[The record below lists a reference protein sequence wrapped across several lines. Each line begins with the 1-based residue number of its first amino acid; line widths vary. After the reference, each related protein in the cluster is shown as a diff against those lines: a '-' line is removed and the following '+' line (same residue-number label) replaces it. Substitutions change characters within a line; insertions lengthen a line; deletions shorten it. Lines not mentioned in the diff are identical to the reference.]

1 MYRNLYVL
9 CKIFLCRWGY
19 CSIDHTLGI
28 IWGVFMYFVSV
39 LLLDIS
45 FILAL
50 YGAGIVLWDY
60 YRGNQSYS
68 NVKVLEQG
76 FSIII
81 GIYIVIS
88 CVLLQSLM
96 MSDFTLVYTASY
108 TNRDLP
114 FFYKVTAFWAGQAG
128 SMLFWTNGVILFAFI
143 FKNSRS
149 YKDLSD
155 ETKTWFWFF
164 LSIFIAFFA
173 FLIGTWNNP
182 FIIQTPVPQD
192 GAGLNP
198 LLQAIAMIIHP
209 PMLLLGYAGMV
220 IPACMAIASFFSTAE
235 EKQPWIETVRASVLL
250 PWMLL
255 SGGIVLGGWWA
266 YMELG
271 WGGYWAWDPVENAS
285 FLPWLISSAYIHTS
299 LVQRYRD
306 KLHRMNF
313 FLITLTAF
321 TTIFATYIVRG
332 GIVESVHAFAGTVG
346 TPLLIFVIVG
356 LLVTI
361 YMVIVTPPKNDK
373 VLDGLNSKEALLV
386 LVSWFFLV
394 AALIITLATLFPVFT
409 RAFADKSIGL
419 DVKFYNDVVL
429 PLFIVITILLS
440 VCYAMTWKQGL
451 RSKKELL
458 IPSALG
464 IVAMAVSYIAGY
476 RQFSALL
483 GIGASVAMIYTTKIL
498 FFPSQYKFLSR
509 RYIAATLVHLGFGI
523 MVFGIAF
530 SGPFKEEKEIAMK
543 PGDSIVFSGYTV
555 TYKEHE
561 FTTVPAFTYY
571 KVLLEVSKDGRQYGV
586 LSPEKRVYPNYA
598 TMSFAEASVIPS
610 LYKELYA
617 SLLNVQED
625 NTIFINISIQPFVN
639 WIWIGAVIL
648 SFSPLIGLFD
658 KTRKENKNSLEEEI

>member
-1 MYRNLYVL
+1 
-9 CKIFLCRWGY
+9 
-19 CSIDHTLGI
+19 
-28 IWGVFMYFVSV
+28 MYFVSL

-60 YRGNQSYS
+60 KGKRTYN
-68 NVKVLEQG
+68 NVAMLEQG
-76 FSIII
+76 FNIII
-81 GIYIVIS
+81 GIYVVIS

-108 TNRDLP
+108 TNRELP
-114 FFYKVTAFWAGQAG
+114 FLYKVTAFWAGQAG
-128 SMLFWTNGVILFAFI
+128 SMLFWTNGIIFFAFL
-143 FKNSRS
+143 FRNSHS
-149 YKDLSD
+149 YKELSD
-155 ETKTWFWFF
+155 ETKTWYWFF
-164 LSIFIAFFA
+164 LSVFIAFFA

-182 FIIQTPVPQD
+182 FVIQTPAPQD

-198 LLQAIAMIIHP
+198 LLQAVAMIIHP
-209 PMLLLGYAGMV
+209 PMLLLGYAGMI
-220 IPACMAIASFFSTAE
+220 IPACVALASSFSTVKE
-235 EKQPWIETVRASVLL
+235 STPWVETVRTSVLL
-250 PWMLL
+250 PWMFL

-285 FLPWLISSAYIHTS
+285 FLPWLVSSAYLHTS

-306 KLHRMNF
+306 KLHRMNL
-313 FLITLTAF
+313 FLITLVAL

-356 LLVTI
+356 ICVLS
-361 YMVIVTPPKNDK
+361 YIVYATPPQNDN
-373 VLDGLNSKEALLV
+373 VLDGINSKEALLV

-394 AALIITLATLFPVFT
+394 AAVIITLATLFPVFT
-409 RAFADKSIGL
+409 RAFADRSIGL

-440 VCYAMTWKQGL
+440 LCYAMTWKQGL
-451 RSKKELL
+451 RSKKELI
-458 IPSALG
+458 IPSLLG
-464 IVAMAVSYIAGY
+464 IVAIVISYIAGY
-476 RQFSALL
+476 RQVSALL
-483 GIGASVAMIYTTKIL
+483 GIGSAIAMFYTAKIF

-530 SGPFKEEKEIAMK
+530 SGPFKEEKEIVLK
-543 PGDSIVFSGYTV
+543 PNQSVMFAGYNV
-555 TYKEHE
+555 TYTEHE
-561 FTTVPAFTYY
+561 FTTIPEFTYY
-571 KVLLEVSKDGRQYGV
+571 RAVLQITKDGKDYGV
-586 LSPEKRVYPNYA
+586 LTPEKRIYPKYES
-598 TMSFAEASVIPS
+598 MSFAEASVIPS

-625 NTIFINISIQPFVN
+625 NTVFINISVQPFVN
-639 WIWIGAVIL
+639 WIWIGAIIL
-648 SFSPLIGLFD
+648 TFSPIIGLFD
-658 KTRKENKNSLEEEI
+658 RNRKKENRE

>member
-1 MYRNLYVL
+1 
-9 CKIFLCRWGY
+9 
-19 CSIDHTLGI
+19 
-28 IWGVFMYFVSV
+28 MYFVSI

-60 YRGNQSYS
+60 KGKRAYN
-68 NVKVLEQG
+68 NVAMLEQG
-76 FSIII
+76 FNIII
-81 GIYIVIS
+81 GIYVVIS

-108 TNRDLP
+108 TNRELP
-114 FFYKVTAFWAGQAG
+114 FLYKVTAFWAGQAG
-128 SMLFWTNGVILFAFI
+128 SMLFWTNGIIFFAFL
-143 FKNSRS
+143 FRHSHS
-149 YKDLSD
+149 YKELSD
-155 ETKTWFWFF
+155 ETKTWYWFF
-164 LSIFIAFFA
+164 LSVFIAFFA

-182 FIIQTPVPQD
+182 FVIQTPAPQD

-198 LLQAIAMIIHP
+198 LLQAVAMIIHP
-209 PMLLLGYAGMV
+209 PMLLLGYAGMI
-220 IPACMAIASFFSTAE
+220 IPACVALASSFSTVKE
-235 EKQPWIETVRASVLL
+235 STPWVETVRTSVLL
-250 PWMLL
+250 PWMFL

-285 FLPWLISSAYIHTS
+285 FLPWLVSSAYLHTS

-306 KLHRMNF
+306 KLHRMNL
-313 FLITLTAF
+313 FLITLVAL

-356 LLVTI
+356 ICVLS
-361 YMVIVTPPKNDK
+361 YIVYATPPQNDN
-373 VLDGLNSKEALLV
+373 VLDGINSKEALLV

-394 AALIITLATLFPVFT
+394 AAVIITLATLFPVFT
-409 RAFADKSIGL
+409 RAFADRSIGL

-440 VCYAMTWKQGL
+440 LCYAMTWKQGL
-451 RSKKELL
+451 RSKKEL
-458 IPSALG
+458 IMPSVLG
-464 IVAMAVSYIAGY
+464 IVAIVISYIAGY
-476 RQFSALL
+476 RQVSALL
-483 GIGASVAMIYTTKIL
+483 GIGSAIAMFYTAKIF

-530 SGPFKEEKEIAMK
+530 SGPFKEEKEIVLK
-543 PGDSIVFSGYTV
+543 PNQSVMFAGYNV
-555 TYKEHE
+555 TYTEHE
-561 FTTVPAFTYY
+561 FTTIPEFTYY
-571 KVLLEVSKDGRQYGV
+571 RAVLQITKDGKDYGI
-586 LSPEKRVYPNYA
+586 LTPEKRIYPKYES
-598 TMSFAEASVIPS
+598 MSFAEASVIPS

-625 NTIFINISIQPFVN
+625 NTVFINISVQPFVN
-639 WIWIGAVIL
+639 WIWIGAIIL
-648 SFSPLIGLFD
+648 TFSPIIGLFD
-658 KTRKENKNSLEEEI
+658 RNRKKENRE

>member
-1 MYRNLYVL
+1 
-9 CKIFLCRWGY
+9 
-19 CSIDHTLGI
+19 
-28 IWGVFMYFVSV
+28 MYFVSL

-60 YRGNQSYS
+60 KGKRTYN
-68 NVKVLEQG
+68 NVTMLEQG
-76 FSIII
+76 FNIII
-81 GIYIVIS
+81 GIYVVIS

-108 TNRDLP
+108 TNRELP
-114 FFYKVTAFWAGQAG
+114 FLYKVTAFWAGQAG
-128 SMLFWTNGVILFAFI
+128 SMLFWTNGIIFFAFL
-143 FKNSRS
+143 FRNSHS
-149 YKDLSD
+149 YKELSD
-155 ETKTWFWFF
+155 ETKTWYWFF
-164 LSIFIAFFA
+164 LSVFIAFFA

-182 FIIQTPVPQD
+182 FVIQTPAPQD

-198 LLQAIAMIIHP
+198 LLQAVAMIIHP
-209 PMLLLGYAGMV
+209 PMLLLGYAGMI
-220 IPACMAIASFFSTAE
+220 IPACVALASSFSTVKE
-235 EKQPWIETVRASVLL
+235 STPWVETVRTSVLL
-250 PWMLL
+250 PWMFL

-285 FLPWLISSAYIHTS
+285 FLPWLVSSAYLHTS

-306 KLHRMNF
+306 KLHRMNL
-313 FLITLTAF
+313 FLITLVAL

-356 LLVTI
+356 ICVLS
-361 YMVIVTPPKNDK
+361 YIVYATPPQNDN
-373 VLDGLNSKEALLV
+373 VLDGINSKEALLV

-394 AALIITLATLFPVFT
+394 AAVIITLATLFPVFT
-409 RAFADKSIGL
+409 RAFADRSIGL

-440 VCYAMTWKQGL
+440 LCYAMTWKQGL
-451 RSKKELL
+451 RSKKEL
-458 IPSALG
+458 IMPSVLG
-464 IVAMAVSYIAGY
+464 IVAIVISYIAGY
-476 RQFSALL
+476 RQVSALL
-483 GIGASVAMIYTTKIL
+483 GIGSAIAMFYTAKIF

-530 SGPFKEEKEIAMK
+530 SGPFKEEKEIVLK
-543 PGDSIVFSGYTV
+543 PNQSVMFAGYNV
-555 TYKEHE
+555 TYTEHE
-561 FTTVPAFTYY
+561 FTTIPEFTYY
-571 KVLLEVSKDGRQYGV
+571 RAVLQITKDGKDYGV
-586 LSPEKRVYPNYA
+586 LTPEKRIYPKYES
-598 TMSFAEASVIPS
+598 MSFAEASVIPS

-625 NTIFINISIQPFVN
+625 NTVFINISVQPFVN
-639 WIWIGAVIL
+639 WIWIGAIIL
-648 SFSPLIGLFD
+648 TFSPIIGLFD
-658 KTRKENKNSLEEEI
+658 RNRKKENRE